1 MSKFK
6 CICGSCFTTAT
17 YLKKHQKL
25 CKKPA
30 CEIVEPI
37 EPTKSSKIDDNI
49 EANSEASTSSFDTS
63 TKATKQKQQKLKVI
77 SSKPTITFEDLCQ
90 KDFSI
95 TKDTSKLKQYALLG
109 RDGITSLFRDI
120 LGRYK
125 TLPIKYI
132 NIPTKKAEKEAECI
146 IDKFENNIQI
156 YKGKTWQP
164 MTRDDTSALFYNILV
179 ALENNYPIFHED
191 DEEYDTELEK
201 LYNNVDEFNVYSMVL
216 VDIKDDLID
225 IIKTIC

>member
-6 CICGSCFTTAT
+6 CICGSGFTTAT
-17 YLKKHQKL
+17 YLKKHQKI

-30 CEIVEPI
+30 CETI
-37 EPTKSSKIDDNI
+37 EPTESNKNDDNTD
-49 EANSEASTSSFDTS
+49 AHSEASTSSTDTS
-63 TKATKQKQQKLKVI
+63 TKVVKSKQQKLKVI
-77 SSKPTITFEDLCQ
+77 SSKPTITFEDLCL
-90 KDFSI
+90 KDFSMA
-95 TKDTSKLKQYALLG
+95 KDASKLKHYALLG
-109 RDGITSLFRDI
+109 RNGITSLFRDI

-125 TLPIKYI
+125 TPPIKYI
-132 NIPTKKAEKEAECI
+132 NIPTKKADKEAECI
-146 IDKFENNIQI
+146 IDRFENNINI
-156 YKGKTWQP
+156 YKDKTWQP

-179 ALENNYPIFHED
+179 ALENNYPIFRED

-201 LYNNVDEFNVYSMVL
+201 LYNDVDEFNVYSMVL